1 MNKKILITGG
11 AGYVGSHVCKNLSK
25 KGFEPI
31 VFDNLSR
38 GNKWSVKWGDLIIG
52 DLSDK
57 IKVDST
63 LEKICPIAIIHL
75 AAFADIGESNL
86 YPEKYYRNNVD
97 CTLNLIES
105 MIKNKLKNL
114 VFSSS
119 CSIYGNMSRDCI
131 DESTPQNPLSPYAF
145 SKYICER
152 LIVDIDKKYDLK
164 YFILRYFNAAGADIE
179 NEIGEKN
186 LFHKRIIPEI
196 VKTFLG
202 KREKLKI
209 FGKDYDTKDGTC
221 VRDYVHVEDLSDA
234 HFRSINYLLNQ
245 EKSENVNIGSG
256 QGYTILEIVRR
267 IKEILQKDINIEFCK
282 KRSGDADYLV
292 ASIEKAQKVLNWFP
306 KYSDLD
312 NIINTTLNWEKKN

>member
-119 CSIYGNMSRDCI
+119 CSIYGNRSRECI

-196 VKTFLG
+196 IKTFLG

-209 FGKDYDTKDGTC
+209 FGKDYDTTDGTC
-221 VRDYVHVEDLSDA
+221 VRDYVHVQDLSDA
-234 HFRSINYLLNQ
+234 HLRSINYLLNQ

-267 IKEILQKDINIEFCK
+267 VKEILQKDINIEFCN

-292 ASIEKAQKVLNWFP
+292 ASIEKAKKVLNWFP

-312 NIINTTLNWEKKN
+312 NIINTTLNWEKRN

>member
-119 CSIYGNMSRDCI
+119 CSIYGNKSRDCI

-221 VRDYVHVEDLSDA
+221 VRDYVHIEDLSDA